1 MRTSPTPTP
10 THLLTPTQSETGQ
23 TYDSVERKP
32 VSLPACLIETLEKNT
47 ENLKAAEQARHEA
60 AEKERCERRAAE
72 ASQRKEKGAA
82 FRFRALIP
90 PEGLVLSPMTR
101 FPVCGAKR
109 SSSTST
115 LDSSLAVRGK
125 EKATYDAIFTQAR
138 FGVVLQ
144 EVMQQR
150 SQNKRPPRSRVY
162 RTALV

>member
-1 MRTSPTPTP
+1 LGGGGGGPGGGAGGGGPD
-10 THLLTPTQSETGQ
+10 GGGG
-23 TYDSVERKP
+23 
-32 VSLPACLIETLEKNT
+32 A
-47 ENLKAAEQARHEA
+47 
-60 AEKERCERRAAE
+60 
-72 ASQRKEKGAA
+72 KEKGAA

-125 EKATYDAIFTQAR
+125 EKATYDAIFTQAL